1 MVLRAVLSE
10 AVLRREVGGPDVM
23 REQVAR
29 LREATSRPN
38 IAVQILPFSAGAH
51 PGMTGPF
58 TRNEAAWTGTGSVV
72 DELIAGAVAV
82 CDLPA
87 RVRHRM
93 LNFTMYNICSGGR

>member
-58 TRNEAAWTGTGSVV
+58 TRNEAGI
-72 DELIAGAVAV
+72 L
-82 CDLPA
+82 
-87 RVRHRM
+87 M
-93 LNFTMYNICSGGR
+93 L